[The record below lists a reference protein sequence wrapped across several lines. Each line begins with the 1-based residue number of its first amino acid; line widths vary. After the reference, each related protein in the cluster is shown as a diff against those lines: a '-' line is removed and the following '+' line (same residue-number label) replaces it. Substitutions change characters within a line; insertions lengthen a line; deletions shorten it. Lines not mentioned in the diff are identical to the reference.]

1 MNDAVIKKLRIIRI
15 IQETADAKTFVVEP
29 LGDWKPVYRSGQ
41 FLTLV
46 FQNHLGEQRRSFSI
60 SSSHVVGE
68 PLAFTVKKLDNGEF
82 SRHLIYKAKAG
93 DVLDTS
99 GISGFFV
106 LPEDTSGKQFCFLA
120 AGSGITPCFSLIK
133 TLLKTTEANMILLY
147 SNRSEAD
154 TIFHEALLQLKEQYA
169 GRLLIYFMF
178 SNHPDVLQ
186 KRLSH
191 WVLTHFVEQHL
202 PAPVRKHT
210 LFYICGPYD
219 YMLMAGIS
227 LKSNGVSGKQII
239 KEDFYPLPRLL
250 KPKPPDLE
258 AHKVTIRIGHTR
270 HELVVQYPN
279 TITASGKK
287 AGITLPYSCESGQC
301 GSCVATCTSG
311 KIWMAY
317 NEVLTDDEIAKG
329 RVLTCQGYPVGGDAA
344 IVFE

>member
-1 MNDAVIKKLRIIRI
+1 MNDSVIKKLRIVTI
-15 IQETADAKTFVVEP
+15 IEETAEAKTFVTEP
-29 LGDWKPVYRSGQ
+29 LDGWQPVYKPGQ

-60 SSSHVVGE
+60 SSSPVTGE
-68 PLAFTVKKLDNGEF
+68 RLSFTVKKLDNGEF
-82 SRHLIYKAKAG
+82 SRYLIYKAKTG
-93 DVLDTS
+93 DVLNTS

-106 LPEDTSGKQFCFLA
+106 LPEDIQGKQFCFLA

-133 TLLKTTEANMILLY
+133 TLLKTTGANIILLY

-154 TIFHEALLQLKEQYA
+154 TIFYGALQQLKKEYA
-169 GRLLIYFMF
+169 GRLLIRFMF
-178 SNHPDVLQ
+178 SNHPEVLQ

-191 WVLTHFVEQHL
+191 WVLTHFVQQHL
-202 PAPVRKHT
+202 PTSELGRT

-227 LKSNGVSGKQII
+227 LKSNGVKGAQII
-239 KEDFYPLPRLL
+239 KEDFFPLPRLL
-250 KPKPPDLE
+250 KPKPPDLD
-258 AHKVTIRIGHTR
+258 AHKVVIRIGHTL
-270 HELVVQYPN
+270 HELTVQYPH
-279 TITASGKK
+279 TITDSGKK

-311 KIWMAY
+311 TIWMAY
-317 NEVLTDDEIAKG
+317 NEVLTDDEIARG

>member
-1 MNDAVIKKLRIIRI
+1 MNDAVIKKIKITNIIR
-15 IQETADAKTFVVEP
+15 ETADAKTFVVEP
-29 LGDWKPVYRSGQ
+29 LEGWQPVYKPGQ

-46 FQNHLGEQRRSFSI
+46 FQNHLGAQRRSFSI
-60 SSSHVVGE
+60 SSSPDVGE

-82 SRHLIYKAKAG
+82 SRYLIYKAQTG
-93 DVLDTS
+93 DVLQTS

-106 LPEDTSGKQFCFLA
+106 LPVNAREKEFCFLA

-133 TLLKTTEANMILLY
+133 TLLKTTAVPVTLVY
-147 SNRSEAD
+147 SNRSAAAV
-154 TIFHEALLQLKEQYA
+154 IFYEALLQLQKEYED
-169 GRLLIYFMF
+169 RLRIHFLF

-191 WVLTHFVEQHL
+191 WVLTHFVEQYL
-202 PAPVRKHT
+202 PQPVRART

-227 LKSNGVSGKQII
+227 LKSNGVVGKQII
-239 KEDFYPLPRLL
+239 KEDFYPMPRLL
-250 KPKPPDLE
+250 KPKPPDLD
-258 AHKVTIRIGHTR
+258 AHKVTIRIGRTMQ
-270 HELVVQYPN
+270 ELMVQYPD

-329 RVLTCQGYPVGGDAA
+329 RVLTCQGYPVGGDAV